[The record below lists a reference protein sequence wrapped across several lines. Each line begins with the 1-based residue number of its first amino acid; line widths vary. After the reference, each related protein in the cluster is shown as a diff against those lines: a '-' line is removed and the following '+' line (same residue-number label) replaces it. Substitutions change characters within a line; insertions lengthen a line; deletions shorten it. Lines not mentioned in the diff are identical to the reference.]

1 MKLLRTL
8 DVATTNLQRPVL
20 CRIVRKTHR
29 SRVQFAGFDVVAI
42 LVWLAPSKSGAFDFH
57 VAEHVTE
64 RYDSV
69 RDMGGIEPM
78 VGDRRFGIVLAGEA
92 VHEGRGA
99 QSGFTGQSCIAENGA
114 VV

>member
-1 MKLLRTL
+1 MKFLRAL
-8 DVATTNLQRPVL
+8 DVATTDLQRPVL
-20 CRIVRKTHR
+20 CRVVRKTHR

-42 LVWLAPSKSGAFDFH
+42 LVGLAPSKSGAFDFH

-78 VGDRRFGIVLAGEA
+78 VGDWRFGIILAREA
-92 VHEGRGA
+92 LHERRRAKRGLARQPDGR
-99 QSGFTGQSCIAENGA
+99 E
-114 VV
+114 